1 MDSCY
6 HNLWHHSFNPSRHQH
21 HTHNPNWRLAFT
33 YLYANSASRSKTCGG
48 QNRMLHHLTLDIGC
62 GKNKRGDIGIDY
74 SRDSN
79 ADIIADAHFL
89 PFKNEVFN
97 KVVSYTSFEH
107 SPNPLQFLIEQ
118 YRVLREKGTVLCETD
133 NAQYY
138 RWSTQKFGATNP
150 HPEICNDHYAIFFP
164 KHVLRL
170 MEMAG
175 FRGLDFRYKRRNSK
189 FDLMALMFIRLKF
202 WQEASLFARFIVTGV
217 KSSKKVKK

>member
-1 MDSCY
+1 MI
-6 HNLWHHSFNPSRHQH
+6 HL
-21 HTHNPNWRLAFT
+21 
-33 YLYANSASRSKTCGG
+33 
-48 QNRMLHHLTLDIGC
+48 LTLDIGC

-89 PFKNEVFN
+89 PFKNEVFD
-97 KVVSYTSFEH
+97 KVVSYTCFEH
-107 SPNPLQFLIEQ
+107 SPNSLQFLKEQ
-118 YRVLREKGTVLCETD
+118 HRVLRKKGIVLCETD

-150 HPEICNDHYAIFFP
+150 HPDIHNDHHVIFFP

-175 FRGLDFRYKRRNSK
+175 FKDLNFRYKRRKSK
-189 FDLMALMFIRLKF
+189 FDFMALIFIKLKF
-202 WQEASLFARFIVTGV
+202 WQEASLFARFIATGF
-217 KSSKKVKK
+217 KGSKGG